1 MVAGGAACSDAPWVP
16 AMSVTVT
23 ATNSPRVNVMFPL
36 EAEHRSEDDARLLA
50 LEVPSPF
57 THHPHVA
64 LVQVMHAG
72 GGSTVLG
79 EVACALV
86 LLTESERNNRAIGI
100 DPVVQRGEKQ
110 PAGEPLRP
118 DHGFG

>member
-36 EAEHRSEDDARLLA
+36 EAEHRSEDDAHLLA

-86 LLTESERNNRAIGI
+86 LLTESERNTGRSASIQLYSAVKNSR
-100 DPVVQRGEKQ
+100 PVSPCRQIT
-110 PAGEPLRP
+110 AS
-118 DHGFG
+118 